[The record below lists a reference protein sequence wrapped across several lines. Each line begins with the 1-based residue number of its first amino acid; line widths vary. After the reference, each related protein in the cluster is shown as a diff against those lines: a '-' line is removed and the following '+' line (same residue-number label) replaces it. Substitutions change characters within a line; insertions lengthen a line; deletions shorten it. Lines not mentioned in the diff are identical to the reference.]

1 MSVFIDNILWNL
13 MNINWEGSAMFAIA
27 ILAILA
33 IYRQWHILLI
43 TLLTIV
49 LGWGAQE
56 IIILN
61 IETKVQVTSVPFL
74 VYCIGGGIVVILT
87 IISFFKM
94 AL

>member
-1 MSVFIDNILWNL
+1 

-61 IETKVQVTSVPFL
+61 IETNVQVISVPFL

-87 IISFFKM
+87 LISFFKM